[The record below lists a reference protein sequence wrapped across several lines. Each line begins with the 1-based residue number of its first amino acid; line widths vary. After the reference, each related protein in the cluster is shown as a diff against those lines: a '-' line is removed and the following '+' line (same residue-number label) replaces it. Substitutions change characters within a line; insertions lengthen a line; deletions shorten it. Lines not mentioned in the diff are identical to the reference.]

1 MASIQLCS
9 LAEIKAF
16 LEIET
21 ATTTFDALLNSMIKY
36 VSDRIQTFINRNL
49 RKEQRTEYFNA
60 GKRKY
65 YLSAYPVDTS
75 STITVVLDDTTET
88 INDDYFIWAD
98 EGLMEFDWKTSY
110 IEPKQLY
117 ITYTGGY
124 ASSTVSISGSV
135 EDILLAVPD
144 GLKYACVLQTAF
156 MFRRRKDIGLS
167 SISMP
172 DGSIN
177 TMLAADLLPEVKNI
191 LKSMRKAP
199 TDR

>member
-1 MASIQLCS
+1 MSIQLAS

-21 ATTTFDALLNSMIKY
+21 ATTTFDSLLNSMLKY
-36 VSDRIQTFINRNL
+36 VSDRIQTFLNRNL
-49 RKEQRTEYFNA
+49 RKEQRTEYFNG

-75 STITVVLDDTTET
+75 TTITVVLDTTTET
-88 INDDYFIWAD
+88 INDDYYIWSD
-98 EGLMEFDWKTSY
+98 EGLLEFDWKTSY
-110 IEPKQLY
+110 IEPKELY

-124 ASSTVSISGSV
+124 ASSTVSISGTV

-156 MFRRRKDIGLS
+156 MFRRRKDIGLTS
-167 SISMP
+167 TSMP

-177 TMLAADLLPEVKNI
+177 TMFAADLLPEVKNI
-191 LKSMRKAP
+191 LKSYRKAP